1 MTSQHQVAASLYALR
16 RIGVRVAVDDFGT
29 GYSSLAYLQKLPI
42 DRLKIDR
49 SFVQGFEADLDG
61 SAIVRAIIGIGR
73 SLGMEVV
80 AEGVET
86 PGQLDRVR
94 EAGCQFAQGYL
105 LGRPMP
111 AEQFQR
117 DHLPRVSA
125 AAVQLA

>member
-1 MTSQHQVAASLYALR
+1 M
-16 RIGVRVAVDDFGT
+16 RVAVDDFGT
-29 GYSSLAYLQKLPI
+29 GYSSLAYLQRLPI

-73 SLGMEVV
+73 SLGMEVL

-105 LGRPMP
+105 LGRPVP
-111 AEQFQR
+111 AEQFER
-117 DHLPRVSA
+117 DYLQMA
-125 AAVQLA
+125 AMAQTA